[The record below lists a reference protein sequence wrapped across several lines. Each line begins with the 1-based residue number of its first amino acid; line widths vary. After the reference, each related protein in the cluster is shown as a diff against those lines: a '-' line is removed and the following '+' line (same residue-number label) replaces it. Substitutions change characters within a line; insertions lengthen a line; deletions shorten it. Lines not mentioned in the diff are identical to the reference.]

1 MENKPVYFPKGRDN
15 LTKKYITN
23 LDAIFK
29 KARIALEILDSRN
42 P

>member
-1 MENKPVYFPKGRDN
+1 MENKHAYFPKGRDN

-23 LDAIFK
+23 LDNIFK
-29 KARIALEILDSRN
+29 KTKIVLEVLDSRN

>member
-1 MENKPVYFPKGRDN
+1 MENKPIYFPKGRD
-15 LTKKYITN
+15 LHTKKYITN

-29 KARIALEILDSRN
+29 KTRIVLEVLDSRN